1 MWDLNK
7 SQAKE
12 LTTKYL
18 TKYLEDK
25 QFVLKKT
32 KSANI
37 QYIRQT
43 KTGFDALYLSFLDS
57 FPGQKIDYLLV
68 KRVDVVEKIVDEIL
82 AVIDSKRIIDKKS
95 TTFATNYG
103 MINNLRN
110 NTYMPEMMNELDVEN
125 SCNQLNYFL
134 ENTGFGYL
142 DKFEDITKFDN
153 EINGNVFW
161 TTDWSTPFDLRN
173 HFDIKRVIIA
183 YLAKNPKFNE
193 VVDKTYEIMSQ
204 NSDGTFYNYDRNNL
218 TLRIPYTVHYLKN
231 CFPCLV

>member
-7 SQAKE
+7 TQAKE

-18 TKYLEDK
+18 SKYLEDN

-32 KSANI
+32 KSTNI

-68 KRVDVVEKIVDEIL
+68 KRVEVLEKIVDKIL
-82 AVIDSKRIIDKKS
+82 AVIEPKRIIDKKS

-110 NTYMPEMMNELDVEN
+110 NTYMPEMINELDVEN
-125 SCNQLNYFL
+125 SCNQLRFFL
-134 ENTGFGYL
+134 ENTGFVYL
-142 DKFEDITKFDN
+142 DKLEDITKFDN
-153 EINGNVFW
+153 EINGNIFW
-161 TTDWSTPFDLRN
+161 TTDWGTPFDLRN
-173 HFDIKRVIIA
+173 NFDIKRVIIA

-193 VVDKTYEIMSQ
+193 VVHKTYEIMSQ
-204 NSDGTFYNYDRNNL
+204 NSDSTFYNCDRNDL
-218 TLRIPYTVHYLKN
+218 TLRLPYTVHYLKN
-231 CFPCLV
+231 CFLNQ

>member
-57 FPGQKIDYLLV
+57 FPGQKLIIYLL
-68 KRVDVVEKIVDEIL
+68 KELRQL
-82 AVIDSKRIIDKKS
+82 KK
-95 TTFATNYG
+95 
-103 MINNLRN
+103 
-110 NTYMPEMMNELDVEN
+110 
-125 SCNQLNYFL
+125 
-134 ENTGFGYL
+134 
-142 DKFEDITKFDN
+142 
-153 EINGNVFW
+153 
-161 TTDWSTPFDLRN
+161 
-173 HFDIKRVIIA
+173 
-183 YLAKNPKFNE
+183 
-193 VVDKTYEIMSQ
+193 
-204 NSDGTFYNYDRNNL
+204 
-218 TLRIPYTVHYLKN
+218 
-231 CFPCLV
+231 